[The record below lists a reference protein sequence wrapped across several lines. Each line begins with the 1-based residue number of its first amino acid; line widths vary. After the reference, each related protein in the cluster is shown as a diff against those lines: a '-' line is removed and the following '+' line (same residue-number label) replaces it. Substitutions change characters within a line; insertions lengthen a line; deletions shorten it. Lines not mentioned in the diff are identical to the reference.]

1 MPTANAT
8 TPGGAPPLS
17 NEPSCALR
25 PPPRLCCAPALWP
38 LSLQRAPFSS
48 RPSHVCAGPES
59 CTTETNNQHDTTRGG
74 APELGATVRPI
85 ENQAQ
90 AAGPTEGTPQARR
103 NLFSAAEEPE
113 QRRVRIRLPP
123 LRYIAE
129 AKQADRQKVLSPV
142 EEMQKEINRV
152 LREQVRSNQEQIERT
167 AEVFECPLM
176 QAQPRK
182 VLVTPNGIR
191 HEKGVDCKWLGLQ
204 MSKVAIASDGLK
216 YDFSQITKHIRK
228 NMHRELRSPVTGES
242 ITAQVYYTIKC
253 KKTKRRRKGNQIIV
267 TQ

>member
-1 MPTANAT
+1 MDPTPNAASR
-8 TPGGAPPLS
+8 GA
-17 NEPSCALR
+17 
-25 PPPRLCCAPALWP
+25 
-38 LSLQRAPFSS
+38 
-48 RPSHVCAGPES
+48 
-59 CTTETNNQHDTTRGG
+59 
-74 APELGATVRPI
+74 APELETAVRPI

-103 NLFSAAEEPE
+103 NLFSAADAPE
-113 QRRVRIRLPP
+113 QRAVRIRLPP
-123 LRYIAE
+123 LRYIEE
-129 AKQADRQKVLSPV
+129 AKQADRQKVLSPA
-142 EEMQKEINRV
+142 EQMQQECNRV

-242 ITAQVYYTIKC
+242 ITAQVYNTIKC
-253 KKTKRRRKGNQIIV
+253 KKTKKLKTMTWTPELYETDEASEPDVDLDPNKAALV
-267 TQ
+267 PAAPLVVD